1 MSMSCFDC
9 HDYMDGYNCGKKEER
24 ENIKKELDKIEDV
37 RKHTTMLEDRYHL
50 IIKRSRYNVNRRFD
64 DTSEEILVDAYDI
77 SLVCAYNIIKLYG
90 NCVELK
96 RLEGEDGKTI

>member
-1 MSMSCFDC
+1 MA
-9 HDYMDGYNCGKKEER
+9 
-24 ENIKKELDKIEDV
+24 
-37 RKHTTMLEDRYHL
+37 DRYHL
-50 IIKRSRYNVNRRFD
+50 IIRRAE
-64 DTSEEILVDAYDI
+64 TKGNLIRGEILVDAYDI